1 MMNIERELYKRDKLK
16 KRADDLDAWL
26 ERQMNLS
33 KDDRLH
39 HLSMPHDSDAVSA
52 IKDVVETLRE
62 KQFEIEDRIKR
73 KEERSRR
80 IEAIAVSHDYSDE
93 EKVWHITSI
102 LSDDE

>member
-39 HLSMPHDSDAVSA
+39 HLSMPHDSDAVGA

-62 KQFEIEDRIKR
+62 KQFEIEDSIKR